1 MDKKYAAQEAIT
13 HSMMG
18 SLGLKLIEE
27 KEGFMYKIRRSNGTV
42 NDNTSQPFGV
52 LCGGASLAFAE
63 IIAGYGSYLCC
74 PEGFIPVGSSVSGN
88 HVSSVRKAPDVLVYA
103 EATALH
109 LGRTTHLWNVDIKT
123 ENGRLVSTVR
133 VTNFIVKDKSE
144 SWK

>member
-27 KEGFMYKIRRSNGTV
+27 KEGFIRASMPV

-63 IIAGYGSYLCC
+63 IIAGYGSYFVLSGRIHSSRKL
-74 PEGFIPVGSSVSGN
+74 GF
-88 HVSSVRKAPDVLVYA
+88 
-103 EATALH
+103 
-109 LGRTTHLWNVDIKT
+109 
-123 ENGRLVSTVR
+123 
-133 VTNFIVKDKSE
+133 
-144 SWK
+144 WKPC

>member
-27 KEGFMYKIRRSNGTV
+27 KEGFIRASMPV

-63 IIAGYGSYLCC
+63 IIAGYGSY
-74 PEGFIPVGSSVSGN
+74 SVS
-88 HVSSVRKAPDVLVYA
+88 Y
-103 EATALH
+103 
-109 LGRTTHLWNVDIKT
+109 THLY
-123 ENGRLVSTVR
+123 GRPSDR
-133 VTNFIVKDKSE
+133 SQI
-144 SWK
+144 

>member
-27 KEGFMYKIRRSNGTV
+27 KEGFIRASMPV
-42 NDNTSQPFGV
+42 NDNTSQP
-52 LCGGASLAFAE
+52 FAE

>member
-27 KEGFMYKIRRSNGTV
+27 KEGFIRASMPV

-74 PEGFIPVGSSVSGN
+74 PEGFIPVEARFLETMLVQCARRRMFWFT
-88 HVSSVRKAPDVLVYA
+88 RKP
-103 EATALH
+103 
-109 LGRTTHLWNVDIKT
+109 
-123 ENGRLVSTVR
+123 RLYISAAR
-133 VTNFIVKDKSE
+133 RIYGMLI
-144 SWK
+144 

>member
-27 KEGFMYKIRRSNGTV
+27 KEGFIRASMPV

-63 IIAGYGSYLCC
+63 IIAGYGSICA
-74 PEGFIPVGSSVSGN
+74 
-88 HVSSVRKAPDVLVYA
+88 VRKDSFQSEARFLETMLVQCA
-103 EATALH
+103 RRRMFWFT
-109 LGRTTHLWNVDIKT
+109 RKP
-123 ENGRLVSTVR
+123 RLYISAAR
-133 VTNFIVKDKSE
+133 RIYGMLI
-144 SWK
+144 

>member
-27 KEGFMYKIRRSNGTV
+27 RR
-42 NDNTSQPFGV
+42 V
-52 LCGGASLAFAE
+52 LFALVCLSMTILLSPSE
-63 IIAGYGSYLCC
+63 FCAEALHWRLRRLLPDMALICA
-74 PEGFIPVGSSVSGN
+74 
-88 HVSSVRKAPDVLVYA
+88 VRKDSFQSEARFLETMLVQCARRRDVLVYA

>member
-27 KEGFMYKIRRSNGTV
+27 KEGFIRASMPV

-74 PEGFIPVGSSVSGN
+74 FGLRGSHGFTSRPHDASM
-88 HVSSVRKAPDVLVYA
+88 
-103 EATALH
+103 EC
-109 LGRTTHLWNVDIKT
+109 
-123 ENGRLVSTVR
+123 
-133 VTNFIVKDKSE
+133 
-144 SWK
+144 